1 VITLDG
7 SEVMGSELL
16 DPVWAQMVQW
26 HGVDMHRAN
35 YDRLRSELKDKIL
48 AVENGEKIFE
58 KFDAMTKR

>member
-1 VITLDG
+1 
-7 SEVMGSELL
+7 
-16 DPVWAQMVQW
+16 MVQG

>member
-1 VITLDG
+1 
-7 SEVMGSELL
+7 MGSELL

-48 AVENGEKIFE
+48 AVENGEEDLRKI
-58 KFDAMTKR
+58 